1 MQWLGYDLSM
11 SSRPDGDANGFMIL
25 SDADFERLTLQER
38 VEYLKTAVAAVQRL
52 QKQIQ
57 RIAEEVVKKPPT

>member
-1 MQWLGYDLSM
+1 M
-11 SSRPDGDANGFMIL
+11 SSRPDGDNTGFMIL
-25 SDADFERLTLQER
+25 STADFERLSLGER

-57 RIAEEVVKKPPT
+57 IIVEQVGQKPAA

>member
-1 MQWLGYDLSM
+1 
-11 SSRPDGDANGFMIL
+11 MIL
-25 SDADFERLTLQER
+25 SDADFERLTLGER

-57 RIAEEVVKKPPT
+57 VIVEQVGKNPSA

>member
-1 MQWLGYDLSM
+1 
-11 SSRPDGDANGFMIL
+11 MIL
-25 SDADFERLTLQER
+25 SDADFAHLTLPER

-57 RIAEEVVKKPPT
+57 VIVEQVGKNPSA

>member
-1 MQWLGYDLSM
+1 
-11 SSRPDGDANGFMIL
+11 MIL
-25 SDADFERLTLQER
+25 GDADFERLTLQER

-57 RIAEEVVKKPPT
+57 VIVEQVSKKPEP

>member
-1 MQWLGYDLSM
+1 M
-11 SSRPDGDANGFMIL
+11 SSKPDGDAIGFMIL
-25 SDADFERLTLQER
+25 SDADFERLTLGER

-57 RIAEEVVKKPPT
+57 VIVEQVGKKPAA

>member
-1 MQWLGYDLSM
+1 
-11 SSRPDGDANGFMIL
+11 MIL
-25 SDADFERLTLQER
+25 SDADFERLTMGER

-57 RIAEEVVKKPPT
+57 RIMEDFNKKPAA

>member
-1 MQWLGYDLSM
+1 M
-11 SSRPDGDANGFMIL
+11 SSRPDGDDIGFMIL
-25 SDADFERLTLQER
+25 STSDFERLSLGER

-57 RIAEEVVKKPPT
+57 IIVEQVGQKPAA